1 MMLSEIKPMIVP
13 VTTPDRT
20 KTGKYTNIFIL
31 LIIRAAVRIC
41 PKLCATPPEILTPSI
56 LPCCSVHHHNQI
68 ILRVSSGELFQKH
81 PHSSDADFRQ
91 NQRKQSS
98 ILRAD
103 GSINIKVF
111 ANQVGR
117 N

>member
-56 LPCCSVHHHNQI
+56 LKYFIFFI
-68 ILRVSSGELFQKH
+68 ISMDKKL
-81 PHSSDADFRQ
+81 
-91 NQRKQSS
+91 
-98 ILRAD
+98 
-103 GSINIKVF
+103 NIPP
-111 ANQVGR
+111 ASE
-117 N
+117 